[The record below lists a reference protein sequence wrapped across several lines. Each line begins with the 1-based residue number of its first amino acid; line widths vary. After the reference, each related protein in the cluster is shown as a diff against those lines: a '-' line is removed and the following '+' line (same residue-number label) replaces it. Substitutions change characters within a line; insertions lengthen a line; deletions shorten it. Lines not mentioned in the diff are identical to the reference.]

1 MLVWA
6 LDSTVLMGLE
16 LLFCVMMGGF
26 SIPLHI
32 RMLLD
37 RPQKTYV
44 SKAKQDM
51 SLSTIGVEER

>member
-1 MLVWA
+1 MLVWT

-16 LLFCVMMGGF
+16 LLFCVMMDGF
-26 SIPLHI
+26 SVPLHI

-37 RPQKTYV
+37 RPQETFV

-51 SLSTIGVEER
+51 SQAP